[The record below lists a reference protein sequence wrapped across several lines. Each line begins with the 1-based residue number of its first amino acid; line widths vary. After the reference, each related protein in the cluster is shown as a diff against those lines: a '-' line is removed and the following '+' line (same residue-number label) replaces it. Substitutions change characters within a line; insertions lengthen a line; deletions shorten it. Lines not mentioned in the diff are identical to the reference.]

1 MISQGRTST
10 YAVRSSI
17 AVASL
22 LLVAGCGSNDTPDS
36 TDTPAAQ
43 STSSA
48 AAPRTLTVFAAASLQ
63 KSFEEIGNS
72 FEKAHPGVTVKFSF
86 GGSSGLVSQ
95 LSDGAPA
102 DVLATANE
110 STMKKAV
117 TEGLVTGEPTP
128 FASNTLQIVVPKDNP
143 AGIRSLADLTK
154 PGAKVV
160 LCAPAVPCGAA
171 AVSVEKAA
179 GIDIKPVSE
188 EQAVTDV
195 LGKVRSGEADAGLVY
210 VTDVRGAHTTGA
222 GDEVTGLDFAEA
234 KSAINIYPIAS
245 LKGAKDATLAGEFV
259 TAITGAEGQK
269 VLQAAG
275 FAAP

>member
-1 MISQGRTST
+1 MNNTLKPIS
-10 YAVRSSI
+10 YAVRSAI
-17 AVASL
+17 AVTGL
-22 LLVAGCGSNDTPDS
+22 LLLAGCGSSGDDMPDS
-36 TDTPAAQ
+36 PAAQ
-43 STSSA
+43 SKSSSGT
-48 AAPRTLTVFAAASLQ
+48 PRTLTVFAAASLQ
-63 KSFEEIGNS
+63 KSFEEIGES
-72 FEKAHPGVTVKFSF
+72 FEASHPGVTVTFSF
-86 GGSSGLVSQ
+86 GGSSGLVTQ
-95 LSDGAPA
+95 LSDGARA

-117 TEGLVTGEPTP
+117 TDGLITGTPTP
-128 FASNTLQIVVPKDNP
+128 FVSNTLQIVVPKDNP
-143 AGIRSLADLTK
+143 AGIQSLADLTK

-171 AVSVEKAA
+171 ANAVEKAA

-210 VTDVRGAHTTGA
+210 VTDVRGAQTAGA

-234 KSAINIYPIAS
+234 KSAINIYPIAP
-245 LKGAKDATLAGEFV
+245 LKDAKDAALAGEFV

-275 FAAP
+275 FGAP

>member
-1 MISQGRTST
+1 MNLTPRTLS

-22 LLVAGCGSNDTPDS
+22 LVVAGCGGNGMTDS

-43 STSSA
+43 SSSSEA
-48 AAPRTLTVFAAASLQ
+48 TERTLTVFAAASLQ
-63 KSFEEIGNS
+63 KSFEEIGKT
-72 FEKAHPGVTVKFSF
+72 FEASHPGVTVRFSF

-117 TEGLVTGEPTP
+117 AEGLVTGEPTP
-128 FASNTLQIVVPKDNP
+128 FVSNTLQIVVPKDNP
-143 AGIRSLADLTK
+143 AGVTSLADLTK

-171 AVSVEKAA
+171 AISVEKAA

-210 VTDVRGAHTTGA
+210 VTDAKGA

-234 KSAINIYPIAS
+234 KAAINIYPIAS
-245 LKGAKDATLAGEFV
+245 LKDASDAALAGEFV
-259 TAITGAEGQK
+259 TAITGADGQK

>member
-1 MISQGRTST
+1 MTNTLKPTS
-10 YAVRSSI
+10 YAVRSAI
-17 AVASL
+17 AVTGL
-22 LLVAGCGSNDTPDS
+22 LLVAGCGSSGDDTPDS
-36 TDTPAAQ
+36 PAAQ
-43 STSSA
+43 SNSPSA
-48 AAPRTLTVFAAASLQ
+48 TRRTLTVFAAASLQ
-63 KSFEEIGNS
+63 KSFEEIGES
-72 FEKAHPGVTVKFSF
+72 FEASHPGVTVTFSF
-86 GGSSGLVSQ
+86 GGSSGLVTQ

-110 STMKKAV
+110 PTMKKAV
-117 TEGLVTGEPTP
+117 TDGLVTGTPTP
-128 FASNTLQIVVPKDNP
+128 FVSNTLQIVVPKDNP
-143 AGIRSLADLTK
+143 AGITSLADLTK
-154 PGAKVV
+154 PGAKIV

-171 AVSVEKAA
+171 ANAVEKAA

-210 VTDVRGAHTTGA
+210 VTDVRGAQEAGS
-222 GDEVTGLDFAEA
+222 GDEVTGIDFAEA
-234 KSAINIYPIAS
+234 KSAINIYPIVP
-245 LKGAKDATLAGEFV
+245 LKDAKDAALAGEFV

>member
-1 MISQGRTST
+1 MSITRTT
-10 YAVRSSI
+10 TAYAVRSSI
-17 AVASL
+17 AVATL
-22 LLVAGCGSNDTPDS
+22 LLVAGCGGSNTPES
-36 TDTPAAQ
+36 TDSPAAQ
-43 STSSA
+43 SHSSA
-48 AAPRTLTVFAAASLQ
+48 TAPRTLTVFAAASLQ
-63 KSFEEIGNS
+63 KSFEQIGKD

-86 GGSSGLVSQ
+86 GGSSGLVAQ
-95 LSDGAPA
+95 LTDGAPA

-117 TEGLVTGEPTP
+117 EDNLVMGTPTP
-128 FASNTLQIVVPKDNP
+128 FVSNTLQIVVPKDNP
-143 AGIRSLADLTK
+143 AHIQSLSDLTK

-171 AVSVEKAA
+171 ANAVERAA

-210 VTDVRGAHTTGA
+210 VTDVKGA
-222 GDEVTGLDFAEA
+222 GTEVTGLDFTEA
-234 KSAINIYPIAS
+234 KSAINLYPIAP
-245 LKGAKDATLAGEFV
+245 LKGATDADLAGEFV
-259 TAITGAEGQK
+259 AAVTGIEGQK
-269 VLQAAG
+269 VLQTAG